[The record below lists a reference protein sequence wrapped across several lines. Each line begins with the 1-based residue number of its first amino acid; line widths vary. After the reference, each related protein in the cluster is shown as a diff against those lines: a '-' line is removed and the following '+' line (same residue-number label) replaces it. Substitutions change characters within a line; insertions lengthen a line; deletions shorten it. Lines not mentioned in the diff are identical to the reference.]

1 MPISAYYDG
10 HGSEVMS
17 AMRKQYGSKRGESIF
32 YALANKRGEKP
43 AGKSKRKRKAKK
55 RRLTRSQK

>member
-1 MPISAYYDG
+1 MPLSAYYHG

-17 AMRKQYGSKRGESIF
+17 AMRKQYGDRAESIF

-43 AGKSKRKRKAKK
+43 GGKSKRKKRRARKK
-55 RRLTRSQK
+55 RKS